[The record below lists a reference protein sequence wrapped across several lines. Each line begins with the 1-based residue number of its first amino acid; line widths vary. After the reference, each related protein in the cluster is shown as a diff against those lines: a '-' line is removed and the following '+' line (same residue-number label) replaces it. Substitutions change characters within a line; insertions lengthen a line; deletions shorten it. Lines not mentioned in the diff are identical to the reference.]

1 MTRIKEIL
9 KEKGMT
15 VNQLAD
21 MLDISRQALSKQIQ
35 GKMLVE
41 TAQRI
46 ADALSV
52 PMWQLFASPSDIQK
66 ADGSLVCPK
75 CGTPLEL
82 KIKE

>member
-21 MLDISRQALSKQIQ
+21 MLSISRQALSKQIQ

-46 ADALSV
+46 ADALDI
-52 PMWQLFASPSDIQK
+52 PMWQLFASPNDVHQSG
-66 ADGSLVCPK
+66 GSLICPK

-82 KIKE
+82 KVKE